1 MLTVTMEIVYNKK
14 HMNIPAYALQS
25 TGEIRCLVE
34 WRLVFSA
41 DSSQCGTELNVSV
54 KPL

>member
-1 MLTVTMEIVYNKK
+1 MLTVTMEIVYKK

-34 WRLVFSA
+34 
-41 DSSQCGTELNVSV
+41 
-54 KPL
+54 